1 MKKSTKTLMKLVGL
15 IAFILLAVYI
25 GRYTNF
31 SQYLDKELI
40 TSFGVW
46 APLIFIL
53 VYIMG
58 AVLFVPGTVL
68 TLIGALVFG
77 TWFGTLYTVIGATI
91 GASAAF
97 LIARYAGRE
106 FIAKLLKGKLVKFD
120 KGIEKNGLKVTLVLR
135 LIPVFPFN
143 VLNFGLGL
151 TKVKLKH
158 YVIGTFIGI
167 IPATFIYTYL
177 FATLGEKILTDGFS
191 FADVLT
197 MNVLVPLSLFLL
209 LIIMPLV
216 FRKRFHRVKKEYIK
230 H

>member
-106 FIAKLLKGKLVKFD
+106 FIAKL
-120 KGIEKNGLKVTLVLR
+120 
-135 LIPVFPFN
+135 
-143 VLNFGLGL
+143 
-151 TKVKLKH
+151 
-158 YVIGTFIGI
+158 
-167 IPATFIYTYL
+167 
-177 FATLGEKILTDGFS
+177 
-191 FADVLT
+191 
-197 MNVLVPLSLFLL
+197 
-209 LIIMPLV
+209 
-216 FRKRFHRVKKEYIK
+216 
-230 H
+230 